1 MFRIHKRTRLSYW
14 SLSPLAN
21 KLRSSVGI
29 TNPTS
34 LTWEQWTEHHKVS
47 SAKAPFTYWLTKK
60 FFNRVQNFII
70 WPSDFSYSIKV
81 FYKNWK
87 GKSHVIDC
95 NLPVGQW
102 CDLTHRIFIGPFT
115 ELVKYVEI
123 EKGLETL
130 EWELGLVL
138 DEDWGVKPED
148 PEYGQPSH
156 QAISAKE
163 QKELYIWFKEEYLT
177 RTDEDYSKEDE
188 WFEKDTEMLV
198 RLVRIRSGLWT

>member
-1 MFRIHKRTRLSYW
+1 
-14 SLSPLAN
+14 
-21 KLRSSVGI
+21 
-29 TNPTS
+29 
-34 LTWEQWTEHHKVS
+34 
-47 SAKAPFTYWLTKK
+47 
-60 FFNRVQNFII
+60 
-70 WPSDFSYSIKV
+70 
-81 FYKNWK
+81 
-87 GKSHVIDC
+87 
-95 NLPVGQW
+95 
-102 CDLTHRIFIGPFT
+102 
-115 ELVKYVEI
+115 VKYVEI